1 MYNFSNEA
9 KQRVLSGKITR
20 AYLKVLATD
29 TEPEII
35 INESNYLKDLTFEEL
50 RYVPDE
56 GFIGGTVSKRVTG
69 NFNNVDSTFS
79 IQDREF
85 ELYIG
90 VDLEDETTEYIKYG
104 TFIVQKPDDDQV
116 TDNTSFEALDYM
128 IKLNLPYVDRITYP
142 CTLKQLF
149 DDLVDQ
155 SGLSTTVTSFLNQD
169 FIVENNQF
177 EEGTTRRDVLK
188 AIAQIAFNW
197 ARVDENNN
205 IVMDF
210 EKKDNI
216 AETLTIDNYYNF
228 SKQNVYGPINVI
240 ILRNSQVEGENITI
254 KDEDSINISKTKNI
268 CHNTWILGQ
277 YSTTGEIYT
286 YENRIRTVNLISINP
301 NTEYYLNTFNNNYK
315 FMINAYNKNKEF
327 LRNLSF
333 TDTFTSNENEY
344 YISVT
349 LYSETDTTNDLIELI
364 NNGTIKPFICLNS
377 EENKN
382 YIAYESTGET
392 EFVIADNPFAYTQEK
407 RQELIEAGRYL
418 FGLTYVP
425 MSMDM
430 IGYIYLN
437 CKDKIQVK
445 NLNNESFDTYL
456 LNHTITYEGTVSD
469 SMESPAMT
477 KTETQYQFTPQ
488 MIQALKH
495 TELLVD
501 KANQRIDAVIENVT
515 ENSEKIVELELTVDG
530 IQQSVTD
537 IENLTNTVEGVKTI
551 TLENC
556 VEGNLLELHIYGN
569 NTVFDYLYPR
579 NDLYP
584 SDNLYPHGDSMIEV
598 IDNDGNS
605 KIYDL
610 GITEVL
616 RQNGDVYD
624 EYVLDNGK
632 AKIIR
637 RINPDGTIKYTET
650 EEDLGDF
657 NIPLT
662 SGTNIITI
670 KNYSA
675 TLMSKFAVEND
686 LVEIFATKVEM
697 NSSITQT
704 AQSIELSVNQKLEG
718 YSTTEEMNS
727 TITQTAQEINS
738 EVSKKVGD
746 DEIISKINQS
756 AEQVTIDANRLNIN
770 GTISANGN
778 FKVDTDGT
786 LSAINANLSGK
797 FQSGDFPDTENNK
810 RGVVIQNGRIICTDI
825 DVYSQS
831 DHAQGLKVR
840 QNGDTSWLYISN
852 NGLTIYD
859 NSELSSQVF
868 SLGYPLHTKPFISMN
883 DGDLEILRGNIHLN
897 NGRFYAGQITVSGN
911 GFFDASV
918 YAPDFV
924 NTSKKEKKKN
934 KKKIK
939 EIEKSFLDIVKNTDI
954 CEFNFKGK
962 KCKQFGVVIGKGY
975 NAPDEILSEN
985 KEGSSLYSMISVLYA
1000 GFQEYIQKQEI
1011 KNKELEEKINKL
1023 EEKLKN

>member
-56 GFIGGTVSKRVTG
+56 GFIGGTVAKRVTG

-128 IKLNLPYVDRITYP
+128 IKLNLPYVDRMTYP

-240 ILRNSQVEGENITI
+240 VLRNSQVEGENITI

-344 YISVT
+344 YISIT
-349 LYSETDTTNDLIELI
+349 LYSETDTTNDLIKLI

-377 EENKN
+377 EEDKN
-382 YIAYESTGET
+382 YIAYEPTGET

-425 MSMDM
+425 MSMNM

-445 NLNNESFDTYL
+445 NLNNELFDTYL

-495 TELLVD
+495 TEFLVD
-501 KANQRIDAVIENVT
+501 KANQRIDAVVENVT

-584 SDNLYPHGDSMIEV
+584 SDNLYPRGDSRIYIKNPDLINICPNTWVKGQYSTTGEKEELNNRTRIDFLVSVNPSTTYYCNTFNDSYKFIIRTFNEFGIFSRSIGEINETFTTNENEYYIGITLYSETDTTNDLIELV
-598 IDNDGNS
+598 NNGTIKPFICLNS
-605 KIYDL
+605 EENKNYVEYNKNSDIIYDL

-637 RINPDGTIKYTET
+637 RINPDGTIKDTET

-662 SGTNIITI
+662 LGTNIITI

-675 TLMSKFAVEND
+675 RLMAKFAIQND

-704 AQSIELSVNQKLEG
+704 AQSITLEVDKKINDTEQEL
-718 YSTTEEMNS
+718 NS
-727 TITQTAQEINS
+727 TITQTAEDINL
-738 EVSKKVGD
+738 EVSKKVGEN
-746 DEIISKINQS
+746 EIISKINQS
-756 AEQVTIDANRLNIN
+756 AEKIQ
-770 GTISANGN
+770 
-778 FKVDTDGT
+778 
-786 LSAINANLSGK
+786 INANKISL
-797 FQSGDFPDTENNK
+797 ERK
-810 RGVVIQNGRIICTDI
+810 R
-825 DVYSQS
+825 
-831 DHAQGLKVR
+831 
-840 QNGDTSWLYISN
+840 
-852 NGLTIYD
+852 
-859 NSELSSQVF
+859 
-868 SLGYPLHTKPFISMN
+868 
-883 DGDLEILRGNIHLN
+883 
-897 NGRFYAGQITVSGN
+897 
-911 GFFDASV
+911 
-918 YAPDFV
+918 
-924 NTSKKEKKKN
+924 
-934 KKKIK
+934 
-939 EIEKSFLDIVKNTDI
+939 
-954 CEFNFKGK
+954 
-962 KCKQFGVVIGKGY
+962 
-975 NAPDEILSEN
+975 
-985 KEGSSLYSMISVLYA
+985 
-1000 GFQEYIQKQEI
+1000 
-1011 KNKELEEKINKL
+1011 NKL
-1023 EEKLKN
+1023 NE